1 MALGSAGLES
11 GGSFKRE
18 ALSLIVDLEPES
30 AFLFSNL
37 RWGGNTA
44 QLMTTWIK
52 GIAALSLFL
61 LASLC
66 LQRFRSDFSAVEVKR
81 AGLETTESAPE
92 PSAEPA
98 PDSLITPTNGASGIA
113 VTNANNG
120 GIATTGTNVT
130 PGGTGPQSKPVSAKP
145 PDKSRSFLWMGGF
158 VASLLGLAGLMA
170 WEVAR
175 WFSRRTGDVLFA
187 ENAPATTDAE
197 YEEAE
202 AEWANGNPLEAIRM
216 MREYLNKNPSEQYAA
231 IRIAEIY
238 EKDLNNYVAASLEL
252 EEVLSKRLSREKW
265 GWTAIHLAN
274 LYSGKMNQPDKAM
287 AWLER
292 IIRDYPDTK
301 AAKKARLRLGIPEEQ
316 VAPSEQPEPGSDSGD
331 SNLPKGFTSK
341 KR

>member
-1 MALGSAGLES
+1 
-11 GGSFKRE
+11 
-18 ALSLIVDLEPES
+18 
-30 AFLFSNL
+30 
-37 RWGGNTA
+37 
-44 QLMTTWIK
+44 MTTWIK

-92 PSAEPA
+92 ASAEAA
-98 PDSLITPTNGASGIA
+98 PDSLATTTNGAASTA
-113 VTNANNG
+113 LTNSLSG

-130 PGGTGPQSKPVSAKP
+130 PGKTGSQPKPAPAKV
-145 PDKSRSFLWMGGF
+145 PDKSRSFVWMGGF

-216 MREYLNKNPSEQYAA
+216 MREYLDKNPSEQYAA

-238 EKDLNNYVAASLEL
+238 EKDLNNYVAASLE
-252 EEVLSKRLSREKW
+252 
-265 GWTAIHLAN
+265 
-274 LYSGKMNQPDKAM
+274 
-287 AWLER
+287 
-292 IIRDYPDTK
+292 
-301 AAKKARLRLGIPEEQ
+301 
-316 VAPSEQPEPGSDSGD
+316 
-331 SNLPKGFTSK
+331 
-341 KR
+341 

>member
-1 MALGSAGLES
+1 
-11 GGSFKRE
+11 
-18 ALSLIVDLEPES
+18 
-30 AFLFSNL
+30 
-37 RWGGNTA
+37 
-44 QLMTTWIK
+44 
-52 GIAALSLFL
+52 
-61 LASLC
+61 
-66 LQRFRSDFSAVEVKR
+66 
-81 AGLETTESAPE
+81 
-92 PSAEPA
+92 
-98 PDSLITPTNGASGIA
+98 
-113 VTNANNG
+113 
-120 GIATTGTNVT
+120 
-130 PGGTGPQSKPVSAKP
+130 
-145 PDKSRSFLWMGGF
+145 MGGF

-216 MREYLNKNPSEQYAA
+216 MREYLDKNPSEQYAA

-238 EKDLNNYVAASLEL
+238 EKDLHNYVAASLEL

-274 LYSGKMNQPDKAM
+274 LYSGKMNQPEKAM

-292 IIRDYPDTK
+292 IIRDYPDTG
-301 AAKKARLRLGIPEEQ
+301 AAKKARVRLGIPEEQ
-316 VAPSEQPEPGSDSGD
+316 VAPAEQPESEPGSDSGD